1 MTQLTQ
7 RNQMAA
13 NDARAEVDVNQ
24 HRLQI
29 DVDVTL
35 LEALLR
41 EKQLAADR
49 IRPCNGHSAAV
60 LRDLLL
66 DCLQAPR
73 ASRR

>member
-1 MTQLTQ
+1 MTQQTQ

-13 NDARAEVDVNQ
+13 NDPRAAVEVNE

-29 DVDVTL
+29 DVDITL
-35 LEALLR
+35 LEVLLR

-60 LRDLLL
+60 LRNLLL
-66 DCLQAPR
+66 DCLRAPR
-73 ASRR
+73 A